1 MRKYILYLVLCICF
15 TACQSDHSAS
25 KEIASSLEMAEDFQV
40 EPPRTAEPPAPPP
53 APEES
58 EDDQKIRN
66 SIKKASKIIKDG
78 GMRVEV
84 ENLSLAKARID
95 STMRQF
101 DAYYENE
108 NYQAQTYKSTFYLT
122 LRIPSENF
130 ELLLNTIKSG
140 GGKILEKNIEA
151 RDVTD
156 QYVDVAIRLNN
167 NKSYLLRYQQLL
179 KKANS
184 VKDILEIQEKIRKIE
199 EEIESRKGRLQYFDD
214 RVRFSTL
221 RIEIFQNIEV
231 TPVKKARNF
240 GQQLVDSFKNGVDGF
255 LDFML
260 FLVSVWPF
268 VLILGLLL
276 WFRGRIKWRFWRKAT
291 VIKN

>member
-1 MRKYILYLVLCICF
+1 MRKYILGLVLGICL
-15 TACQSDHSAS
+15 TACQGDYSAG
-25 KEIASSLEMAEDFQV
+25 KENATAFEMEEDFQV

-58 EDDQKIRN
+58 DEEQKIRN
-66 SIKKASKIIKDG
+66 SFKKASKIIKDG
-78 GMRVEV
+78 RMRVEV
-84 ENLSLAKARID
+84 EDLSLAKVRLD

-101 DAYYENE
+101 NAYYENE
-108 NYQAQTYKSTFYLT
+108 NYQSQTYKSTFYLT

-130 ELLLNTIKSG
+130 EPLLNTIESG

-156 QYVDVAIRLNN
+156 QYIDVSIRLNN

-221 RIEIFQNIEV
+221 QIEVFQNIEV

-260 FLVSVWPF
+260 FLVSIWPF
-268 VLILGLLL
+268 VLILGLLW
-276 WFRGRIKWRFWRKAT
+276 WFRGRIRWRFWRKSSE
-291 VIKN
+291 